1 MAMPFL
7 EIAIIVRRKGSSGKT
22 WVSGEF
28 LLRQQFSTKLV
39 LTPSDPIGF
48 DTMWIGGMKMMMVML
63 INFGSTHFVKIGAYY
78 KLSYHQQRKVGFKLF
93 LLANCI
99 EFSNV
104 FLFR

>member
-48 DTMWIGGMKMMMVML
+48 DTMWIVGMKMMVNHADKFWL
-63 INFGSTHFVKIGAYY
+63 DTFC
-78 KLSYHQQRKVGFKLF
+78 QDW
-93 LLANCI
+93 CI
-99 EFSNV
+99 
-104 FLFR
+104 

>member
-48 DTMWIGGMKMMMVML
+48 DTMWIVGMKMMMVML
-63 INFGSTHFVKIGAYY
+63 THFVKIGAYY
-78 KLSYHQQRKVGFKLF
+78 KLSYHQQRKVGFTLF
-93 LLANCI
+93 LLSNCI

-104 FLFR
+104 FLFK